1 MNIGEAGKKSGLSP
15 DTIRFY
21 EKRGLIFATKRD
33 DKGHR
38 YYADSDVSW
47 LGLLACLRGTGMPL
61 SHTETFTR
69 LVQEGDQTIPDR
81 IELLEEHRVHLQKK
95 RDELDKYENHL
106 NEKIA
111 YYTEFLEKQNSQAA
125 E

>member
-21 EKRGLIFATKRD
+21 EKRGLILSTKRD
-33 DKGHR
+33 EKGHR
-38 YYADSDVSW
+38 YYAENDVGW

-61 SHTETFTR
+61 SETETFTR
-69 LVQEGDQTIPDR
+69 LVQDGKHTVPDR
-81 IELLEEHRVHLQKK
+81 IELLESHRERLAQK
-95 RDELDKYENHL
+95 RAELDAYENHL

-111 YYTEFLEKQNSQAA
+111 YYNSVLEKQTNEAA
-125 E
+125 Q